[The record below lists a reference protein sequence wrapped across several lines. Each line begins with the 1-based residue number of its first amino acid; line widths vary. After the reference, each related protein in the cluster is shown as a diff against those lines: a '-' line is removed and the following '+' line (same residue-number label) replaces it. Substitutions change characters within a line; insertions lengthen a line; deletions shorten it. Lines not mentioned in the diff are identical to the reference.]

1 MFTFEDFD
9 IDKTNKNQVKVF
21 ELKITAENLYQ
32 LLNEF
37 SERIF
42 KNFDQL
48 KDREVGII
56 TSINP
61 NNKDLISRADGSIK
75 DIEEKYTPVV
85 KL

>member
-9 IDKTNKNQVKVF
+9 IDKTNNNQVKVF
-21 ELKITAENLYQ
+21 ELNITAENLYQ

-75 DIEEKYTPVV
+75 NIEEKYTPVV